1 MRHNY
6 LDDSLSGTH
15 WGVSSGGFGS
25 DRYPLV
31 QLQDDEGR
39 QVRVKMTPEHA
50 RAMAR
55 DLLRYAD
62 ACEPTVQ
69 GAPE

>member
-31 QLQDDEGR
+31 QLQDDDGL
-39 QVRVKMTPEHA
+39 QVRVKMTSEQA
-50 RAMAR
+50 RTMAR
-55 DLLRYAD
+55 ELLRHAD
-62 ACEPTVQ
+62 ACEPTVE
-69 GAPE
+69 GAPK

>member
-15 WGVSSGGFGS
+15 WGVSSGGVG

-39 QVRVKMTPEHA
+39 QVRVKMSPEHA

-55 DLLRYAD
+55 ELLRYAD
-62 ACEPTVQ
+62 ACSPTVTP
-69 GAPE
+69 A

>member
-39 QVRVKMTPEHA
+39 QVRVKMSPEHA

-55 DLLRYAD
+55 ELLRYAD
-62 ACEPTVQ
+62 ACSPAPT
-69 GAPE
+69 GASE